1 MSVRLVN
8 RAGRACLWL
17 ADGFADLEHASQGR
31 LPSDPMAALARW
43 ADVLEWAAGAGPG
56 MVEGPLVEEQL
67 GPPVP
72 RPTKVF
78 GIGLNYRDHAAE
90 AGLPIPD
97 APLVF
102 TKFPNCLVGPR
113 SSVELSSDYVDWEVE
128 LVVVIGRKGR
138 GIPAA
143 KAFEYV
149 AGYMVGQDI
158 SDRKAQFAGN
168 PPQFSMGKS
177 YDTFGPIGPALVSLD
192 AFPDPNDLALSCEV
206 SGERMQDSRT
216 REMIFAVP
224 ELIEFLSRRCT
235 LEPGDLIFTG
245 TPAGVG
251 STRKPRRYLREGDVI
266 RSWIEG
272 IGTLIN
278 RCCVGSESALSP
290 PPTQVK

>member
-1 MSVRLVN
+1 MSVRLIN

-17 ADGFADLEHASQGR
+17 DHGFVDLEHGSHGR
-31 LPSDPMAALARW
+31 FPSNPMDAVHRW
-43 ADVLEWAAGAGPG
+43 FEVAEWAAGLSPG
-56 MVEGPLVEEQL
+56 AVEGPVTEEQL

-72 RPTKVF
+72 RPSKVF

-97 APLVF
+97 IPLVF

-113 SSVELSSDYVDWEVE
+113 HPIELSSDYVDWEVE
-128 LVVVIGRKGR
+128 LVVVIGRHGR
-138 GIPAA
+138 GIRAEHA
-143 KAFEYV
+143 LDYI
-149 AGYMVGQDI
+149 AGFTVGQDI

-168 PPQFSMGKS
+168 PPQFSLGKS
-177 YDTFGPIGPALVSLD
+177 YDTFGPLGPAIVSLD
-192 AFPDPNDLALSCEV
+192 SFANPNDLQLTCEV

-216 REMIFAVP
+216 REMIFSVP
-224 ELIEFLSRRCT
+224 ELVEFLSRRCT

-251 STRKPRRYLREGDVI
+251 STRKPRRYLRPGDVI

-272 IGTLIN
+272 VGELVN
-278 RCCVGSESALSP
+278 ECVGELAPLPAS
-290 PPTQVK
+290 

>member
-1 MSVRLVN
+1 MSVRLIN

-17 ADGFADLEHASQGR
+17 DHGFVDLEHGSHGR
-31 LPSDPMAALARW
+31 FPSDPMDAVRRW
-43 ADVLEWAAGAGPG
+43 FEVAEWAAGLSPG
-56 MVEGPLVEEQL
+56 AVEGPVAEEQL

-72 RPTKVF
+72 RPSKVF

-97 APLVF
+97 VPLVF

-113 SSVELSSDYVDWEVE
+113 HSVELSSEYVDWEVE
-128 LVVVIGRKGR
+128 LVVVIGRRGR
-138 GIPAA
+138 GIRAEH
-143 KAFEYV
+143 AFDYI
-149 AGYMVGQDI
+149 AGFTVGQDI

-168 PPQFSMGKS
+168 PPQFSLGKS
-177 YDTFGPIGPALVSLD
+177 YDTFGPLGPAIVSLD
-192 AFPDPNDLALSCEV
+192 SFADPNDLQLTCEV

-216 REMIFAVP
+216 REMIFSVS
-224 ELIEFLSRRCT
+224 ELVEFLARRCT

-251 STRKPRRYLREGDVI
+251 STRKPRRYLRPGDVI

-272 IGTLIN
+272 
-278 RCCVGSESALSP
+278 VGELVNVCGGDPAHSP
-290 PPTQVK
+290 AS